1 MASLSSPGIGSG
13 LDVSGLVNQLVAAE
27 RQPTTLR
34 LAQREAGYQ
43 AQLSAFGTLRG
54 TLQAF
59 EDAYAALG
67 QADRFAARGVSIG
80 EPATFT
86 ATAESTAALAGYDIE
101 VVQLAQTQKLASAAF
116 SGTDALVGTGSL
128 DITAGADT
136 FSVTLGDGATLADL
150 AAAINAAEDNPGVR
164 AGLITG
170 AEGTR
175 LVLTAADSGST
186 QALAVAA
193 RDDEGTL
200 AGFVWEAD
208 PEGVRNLSEQQAAR
222 DGQLRID
229 GILIESAN
237 NTFDAAI
244 AGVSITAL
252 AAKPGETTSLTVGRD
267 TDGAV
272 ADVERFVTTY
282 NKLVQTLD
290 ELTHFDAE
298 GETRGPLLGDATAR
312 GLESRLRNI
321 IGGENGDGP
330 LRLLSQ
336 IGISTATEG
345 TLSLDKEALLAQ
357 LDADP
362 AALTA
367 LLGEDGLGGRLDGF
381 VAGYLGSDGLLTA
394 RTEGLDASIAA
405 LDVQRTRLDERTSA
419 LESRLLREFQALD
432 SLLSQLNSTSAFLT
446 QQLANLPNLNER
458 D

>member
-27 RQPTTLR
+27 RQPATLR
-34 LAQREAGYQ
+34 LARREAGYQ
-43 AQLSAFGTLRG
+43 AQLSAFGTLRSA
-54 TLQAF
+54 LQAF
-59 EDAYAALG
+59 KDAYAALG
-67 QADRFAARGVSIG
+67 EADRFAARGVSIG

-101 VVQLAQTQKLASAAF
+101 VLQLAQTQKLASAPF
-116 SGTDALVGTGSL
+116 SGADVAVGTGSL

-136 FSVTLGDGATLADL
+136 FSVTLENGATLADL

-175 LVLTAADSGST
+175 LVLTAAGSGAT

-193 RDDEGTL
+193 RDDAGTL

-208 PEGVRNLSEQQAAR
+208 PEGVRNLNEQQAAR

-229 GILIESAN
+229 GILIESAG
-237 NTFDAAI
+237 NTFDGAI

-252 AAKPGETTSLTVGRD
+252 AARPGETTALTVRRD

-272 ADVERFVTTY
+272 ADVERFVKAY
-282 NKLVQTLD
+282 NKLVQTLG
-290 ELTHFDAE
+290 ELTRFDPE
-298 GETRGPLLGDATAR
+298 GEARGPLLGDATAR
-312 GLESRLRNI
+312 GLESRLRGI
-321 IGGENGDGP
+321 IGGENGEGP

-336 IGISTATEG
+336 IGISAATEG
-345 TLSLDKEALLAQ
+345 TLSLDRDALVEQ
-357 LDADP
+357 LEADP

-367 LLGEDGLGGRLDGF
+367 LLGENGLGGRLDGF

-405 LDVQRTRLDERTSA
+405 LDAQRARLDERTSA

-446 QQLANLPNLNER
+446 QQLANLPKLNGR

>member
-272 ADVERFVTTY
+272 ADVERFVKTY

-446 QQLANLPNLNER
+446 QQLANLPNLNDR

>member
-208 PEGVRNLSEQQAAR
+208 PDGVRNLSEQQAAR

-272 ADVERFVTTY
+272 ADVERFVKTY

-312 GLESRLRNI
+312 GLESRLRTI
-321 IGGENGDGP
+321 VGGENGDGP